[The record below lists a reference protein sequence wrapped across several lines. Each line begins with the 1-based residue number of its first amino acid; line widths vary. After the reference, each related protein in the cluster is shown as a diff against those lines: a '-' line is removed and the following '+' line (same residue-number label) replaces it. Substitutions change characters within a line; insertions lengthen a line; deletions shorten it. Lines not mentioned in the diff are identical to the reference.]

1 MWSRRLELDGL
12 AFLGHAIR
20 NKLPFFK
27 GKVLPGTRND
37 INQSSD
43 IVKRGT
49 QAIHLLFERI
59 DPCLKNKKF
68 ICGDNFS
75 IADITGYFIFK
86 TCEALDINILERYE
100 NVGNWKQKLY
110 ERSCFEIE

>member
-1 MWSRRLELDGL
+1 MFGANPEDSSIIDHVEQEPKLDGL

-20 NKLPFFK
+20 NKLPFSKEKFY
-27 GKVLPGTRND
+27 LEQEMTL
-37 INQSSD
+37 INHL
-43 IVKRGT
+43 ILRGT

-86 TCEALDINILERYE
+86 TCDA
-100 NVGNWKQKLY
+100 V
-110 ERSCFEIE
+110 